1 MPAPEL
7 TQPRDEASVAVVAT
21 HAERAMS
28 FGAIAPDY
36 DRLRAG
42 PPDTAVDWLVP
53 EHCQVAV
60 DLGAG
65 TGLLARAL
73 RRAAAQVVAVEP
85 DERMRSVLRARSP
98 GVRVLA
104 GRGEDIPLPDGTA
117 DGVFASSS
125 WHWMDPALAVPE
137 VARVLR
143 PGGRFG
149 VIWTSRDREV
159 GWVREIN
166 SLREP
171 GAAGPAAGEPGTDGP
186 PTGEPGGGRRAHRRE
201 VTLPEPGLFGNIE
214 TALFAFTRRMTV
226 EDFVG
231 ILATYSGLITA
242 SPQDAATA
250 LARVRAALERWFPGA
265 SEIDVPMRS
274 VCWRADRL
282 VSPGHG

>member
-1 MPAPEL
+1 
-7 TQPRDEASVAVVAT
+7 
-21 HAERAMS
+21 MS
-28 FGAIAPDY
+28 FGAIAEDY

-42 PPDTAVDWLVP
+42 PPDAAVDWLVP
-53 EHCQVAV
+53 EHCRVAV
-60 DLGAG
+60 DLGSG

-73 RRAAAQVVAVEP
+73 QRAAGQVVAVEP
-85 DERMRSVLRARSP
+85 DARMRSVLQARSP
-98 GVRVLA
+98 GVRVLT
-104 GRGEDIPLPDGTA
+104 GRGEDIPLPDGSA

-171 GAAGPAAGEPGTDGP
+171 GPASPAAEPASGEPGTCGP
-186 PTGEPGGGRRAHRRE
+186 PAGEADGRRGSHLRD
-201 VTLPEPGLFGNIE
+201 VTLPQPELFGNIE
-214 TALFAFTRRMTV
+214 TASFAFTRRMTID
-226 EDFVG
+226 DFVG
-231 ILATYSGLITA
+231 MLATYSGIITA

-250 LARVRAALERWFPGA
+250 LARVRAALEGWFPGA

-274 VCWRADRL
+274 VCWRADRS
-282 VSPGHG
+282 VSPGQD